1 MTQAVITRSTDGAQG
16 PSGESWTE
24 RFRRD
29 VDRRYVS
36 DDQVDR
42 AARLIDE
49 IARMAVAR
57 GMSLEPPSD
66 RLFERAQEA
75 KWPWPHIVVKDGEGF
90 LRSFHVAELSK
101 PGTAPKPRRLSGEPQ
116 NGIPMWIAGRSRQFE
131 PTGALSL
138 RVDGDMPRTGQRS
151 MRDTVH
157 SRIEERLGVLFETMA
172 DDTRLAREYAE
183 AERRREVTVEQAQR
197 ACLVDRLYTA
207 LCDEVRA
214 HEELRRQRC
223 YLDEVEQRLR
233 RTDPDRLLVVAD
245 DIEMMREHIDK
256 RDPLTG
262 GGVAWCTQPAPTDV
276 DVYEYMRRNRQ
287 ATAGG
292 RDGGCAGDPYPGAPY
307 PDGMYSSG
315 TYSDDGFP
323 AYGNRPQPHISPTI
337 DDDGFFD

>member
-1 MTQAVITRSTDGAQG
+1 MTQAVIAQATDGTQG

-36 DDQVDR
+36 DGQVDR

-57 GMSLEPPSD
+57 GMSIEPPSD
-66 RLFERAQEA
+66 RLFERVQEA

-101 PGTAPKPRRLSGEPQ
+101 PGTAPKPRTLSGEPQ
-116 NGIPMWIAGRSRQFE
+116 SGVPMWIAGRSRQFV

-138 RVDGDMPRTGQRS
+138 RVDGDMPRTRQRS
-151 MRDTVH
+151 LRDTVR
-157 SRIEERLGVLFETMA
+157 SRVEERLGVLFETME
-172 DDTRLAREYAE
+172 DDTRQAREYAKT
-183 AERRREVTVEQAQR
+183 ERRREITVEQAQR

-207 LCDEVRA
+207 LCYEVRA
-214 HEELRRQRC
+214 HEQLQQQRC
-223 YLDEVEQRLR
+223 YLDAVEQRLR
-233 RTDPDRLLVVAD
+233 RTDPDRLRVVAD

-256 RDPLTG
+256 RDPLIG
-262 GGVAWCTQPAPTDV
+262 GGVAWCDQPAPNDV
-276 DVYEYMRRNRQ
+276 DVYEYLRRNRQ
-287 ATAGG
+287 ETTGN
-292 RDGGCAGDPYPGAPY
+292 RDGGYAGAPY
-307 PDGMYSSG
+307 PDGMYSG
-315 TYSDDGFP
+315 GAYPNGVFP
-323 AYGNRPQPHISPTI
+323 AYGNRPQPRISPMI